1 MLTWLEIDSRAIK
14 HNLRQFKKLAGRKVM
29 LMPVIKANAYGHGF
43 LTVAKICQQSHVV
56 DRICVVNLD
65 EALELIKNKLAKKP
79 IMILSF
85 FDQDE
90 KKLALAIKNNIIF
103 PLYSLENAKL
113 LNKVGEKI
121 NKKIKVHL
129 KIDTGASR
137 LGILPAD
144 ALDFVNIMKKYKQ
157 LNMEGIWSHFA
168 SSEDDFVYTRNQYE
182 IFKSVCENLT
192 NHNINIPIKHFAC
205 SVATMAYNFTREN
218 ALRLGLSL
226 YGLYPSNNKGAI
238 KLKPA
243 LSWYTTIIQVK
254 TLSAGVKIGYGG
266 TYMTNRP
273 TKIAILPV
281 GYWDGYD
288 RRLSNRGYVLIK
300 GECCPILGRIC
311 MNICM
316 VDVTNL
322 AVKAGDKVTLIG
334 QDKTK
339 DISADDLAKW
349 CETIN
354 YEVVDR
360 INPLLPRIK
369 KNYKL

>member
-1 MLTWLEIDSRAIK
+1 MLTWVEVDSAAIK
-14 HNLRQFKKLAGRKVM
+14 HNLREFKKLAGRKVT

-43 LTVAKICQQSHVV
+43 LTMAKICQQSADV
-56 DRICVVNLD
+56 DKICVVSLD
-65 EALELIKNKLAKKP
+65 ETLALIKNKFTKKP

-85 FDQDE
+85 FHLDE

-113 LNKVGEKI
+113 LNKIGERL

-137 LGILPAD
+137 LGILPAE
-144 ALDFVNIMKKYKQ
+144 ALDFVSQLKKYKK
-157 LNMEGIWSHFA
+157 LNLEGIWSHFA
-168 SSEDDFVYTRNQYE
+168 SSEDDFAYTKNQYE
-182 IFKSVCENLT
+182 IFKSVCDNLT
-192 NHNINIPIKHFAC
+192 SHNINIPIRHIAC
-205 SVATMAYNFTREN
+205 SAASIAYDFTHEN

-226 YGLYPSNNKGAI
+226 YGLYPTNNHKWTI
-238 KLKPA
+238 KLNPV

-254 TLSAGVKIGYGG
+254 TLPAGAKIGYGC
-266 TYMTNRP
+266 TYTANRP
-273 TKIAILPV
+273 VKIAVLPV

-300 GECCPILGRIC
+300 DERCPILGRIC

-322 AVKAGDKVTLIG
+322 TVKAGNKVVLIG
-334 QDKTK
+334 KDKSK
-339 DISADDLAKW
+339 NISVDDLAKW

-354 YEVVDR
+354 YEIVDR
-360 INPLLPRIK
+360 INPLLPRVEK
-369 KNYKL
+369 

>member
-14 HNLRQFKKLAGRKVM
+14 HNLRQFKKVADRKVM
-29 LMPVIKANAYGHGF
+29 IMPVIKANAYGHGF
-43 LTVAKICQQSHVV
+43 LTIAKICQKSDAVA
-56 DRICVVNLD
+56 RICVVSLD
-65 EALELIKNKLAKKP
+65 EALDLIKNKLAKKP

-113 LNKVGEKI
+113 FNKVGERV
-121 NKKIKVHL
+121 NKKVKVHL

-137 LGILPAD
+137 LGILPAE
-144 ALDFVNIMKKYKQ
+144 ALGFVNVVKKYKK
-157 LNMEGIWSHFA
+157 LDLEGIWSHFA
-168 SSEDDFVYTRNQYE
+168 SSEDDFVYTKNQHE

-192 NHNINIPIKHFAC
+192 KHNINIPIRHIAC
-205 SVATMAYNFTREN
+205 SAAGMAYKFTHEN

-226 YGLYPSNNKGAI
+226 YGLYPTNNHKIAI
-238 KLKPA
+238 KLKPV

-254 TLSAGVKIGYGG
+254 TLPAGVKIGYGG
-266 TYMTNRP
+266 THTTNRP

-288 RRLSNRGYVLIK
+288 RRLSNRGYALIK
-300 GECCPILGRIC
+300 GERCPILGRVC

-334 QDKTK
+334 KDKSK
-339 DISADDLAKW
+339 NISVDDLAKW

-354 YEVVDR
+354 YEIADR
-360 INPLLPRIK
+360 INPLLPRIEK
-369 KNYKL
+369 

>member
-14 HNLRQFKKLAGRKVM
+14 HNLQQFKKMAGRKVM

-43 LTVAKICQQSHVV
+43 LTVAKICQKSKEVN
-56 DRICVVNLD
+56 RICVVSLD
-65 EALELIKNKLAKKP
+65 EAIELIKNKLTKKP

-85 FDQDE
+85 FNQEE
-90 KKLALAIKNNIIF
+90 KKLALAIKNNTIF

-113 LNKVGEKI
+113 LNKVGDRL

-137 LGILPAD
+137 LGILPAE
-144 ALDFVNIMKKYKQ
+144 ALDFVNALKKYKK
-157 LNMEGIWSHFA
+157 LELEGIWSHFA
-168 SSEDDFVYTRNQYE
+168 SSEDDFAYTKNQHE
-182 IFKSVCENLT
+182 IFKLVCENLK
-192 NHNINIPIKHFAC
+192 NNNINIPIKHIAC
-205 SVATMAYNFTREN
+205 SAAAMAYNFTHEN
-218 ALRLGLSL
+218 ALRIGLSL
-226 YGLYPSNNKGAI
+226 YGLYPSNNKSAI

-243 LSWYTTIIQVK
+243 LSWYTTVIQVK
-254 TLSAGVKIGYGG
+254 TLPAGAKIGYGG
-266 TYMTNRP
+266 TYTTNRP

-288 RRLSNRGYVLIK
+288 RRLSNHGYALIK
-300 GECCPILGRIC
+300 GERCPILGRIC

-322 AVKAGDKVTLIG
+322 TVKAGDKATLIG
-334 QDKTK
+334 KDKSK
-339 DISADDLAKW
+339 NISVDDLAKW

-360 INPLLPRIK
+360 INPLLPRIDK
-369 KNYKL
+369 Y